1 MKLKPG
7 DRVFVY
13 GPCTSMDWHVGDKAY
28 KVISVDD
35 SDGSVEV
42 QVGSKKYW
50 PDVCE
55 VHERQCEL
63 KKPGRGKGD
72 SNDGLGPR
80 KNKSGKR
87 AISKSKR

>member
-7 DRVFVY
+7 DVVSVY
-13 GPCTSMDWHVGDKAY
+13 GPCTAMDWHDGRKSY
-28 KVISVDD
+28 KVLSVDD
-35 SDGSVEV
+35 SDGSVEIE
-42 QVGSKKYW
+42 VGSKKHW

-63 KKPGRGKGD
+63 KKTKQKKGER
-72 SNDGLGPR
+72 DGLGTG

-87 AISKSKR
+87 AVSKSKR